1 MEGLMQIGFRLLD
14 RIAATHT
21 GAVVLAYIEH
31 LSAAEIKILVAVGA
45 VLILFLV
52 WRWFGF
58 IMVLVMLLFYLLA
71 YVLFINDISDLYKDY
86 QTKNIQHLQTIEK
99 ELEIK

>member
-1 MEGLMQIGFRLLD
+1 MQIGFRLLD
-14 RIAATHT
+14 KIAATDI
-21 GAVVLAYIEH
+21 GAVVLTYIEH
-31 LSAAEIKILVAVGA
+31 LSAAEIKILVAVAA

-58 IMVLVMLLFYLLA
+58 IMVLVMLLLYLLT